1 MPDSVWTGTIE
12 AFRARVG
19 GTGPVPAGVAVS
31 AVSGSLALALVAKVL
46 DITGRRRSFEGDR
59 VLLNSLVESARAE
72 SAALTRLA
80 DEDVEAFDLY
90 LEATRSAD
98 AELIAKAASL
108 TIKVP
113 MEGARAAVRGLDLC
127 VQAIGL
133 VSGLTAADL
142 GIAAK
147 LLDAAVR
154 AMLLSVDF
162 NVKQMNAGEELL
174 AERRN
179 IEARSIRQAEA
190 VAAGIRSCQTPG
202 GF

>member
-19 GTGPVPAGVAVS
+19 GTGPVPAGVSVS
-31 AVSGSLALALVAKVL
+31 AVSASLALALLAKVL
-46 DITGRRRSFEGDR
+46 DITGKRKSFAGDR
-59 VLLNSLVESARAE
+59 ERLTALIDTARTES
-72 SAALTRLA
+72 STLTRLA

-90 LEATRSAD
+90 LEATRSGD
-98 AELIAKAASL
+98 AELTARAASL

-113 MEGARAAVRGLDLC
+113 MEGARSALRGLEVC
-127 VQAIGL
+127 VEATSL

-142 GIAAK
+142 GMAAK

-162 NVKQMNAGEELL
+162 NVKKMDAEAGIL
-174 AERRN
+174 AERRD
-179 IEARSIRQAEA
+179 IEDRSTRHARS
-190 VAAGIRSCQTPG
+190 VLAAILS
-202 GF
+202 